1 MLGSVVRHDALVD
14 VAGEEPIQAA
24 NDVLLGEALGSA
36 ASDIV
41 DGGLVES
48 HSYYGY
54 SVQRRFGLSM
64 PASVET
70 MPAGNDDTVSQSSA
84 SAPAL

>member
-1 MLGSVVRHDALVD
+1 MMSLF
-14 VAGEEPIQAA
+14 
-24 NDVLLGEALGSA
+24 GEALGSA

-54 SVQRRFGLSM
+54 SVQRRFGLAM
-64 PASVET
+64 PASNVRRCSH
-70 MPAGNDDTVSQSSA
+70 P
-84 SAPAL
+84 